1 MPQTQPQTRI
11 LVLIRH
17 AKSSWDDPNMRDFD
31 RPINERGQR
40 DAPDMGARLAA
51 RGQRPDRFY
60 CSSARRARETALILA
75 QAVGYPEADLEAES
89 GLYMADDTQLLER
102 IRRFPDSA
110 GEVWLVGHNP
120 DITELV
126 NRLAGFQTHDLPTC
140 AVVRMAFD
148 VGHWKDIEPGKARV
162 LEVDRPKHPW
172 ETT

>member
-1 MPQTQPQTRI
+1 MPQTRT

-17 AKSSWDDPNMRDFD
+17 AKSSWDNPNMRDFD
-31 RPINERGQR
+31 RPLNERGQR
-40 DAPDMGARLAA
+40 DALDMGARLAA
-51 RGQRPDRFY
+51 RGQRPDKFY

-75 QAVGYPEADLEAES
+75 QAVGYPEADLEVQDEIYS
-89 GLYMADDTQLLER
+89 ADQAQLLDR
-102 IRRFPDSA
+102 LRQCPDSA

-126 NRLAGFQTHDLPTC
+126 NRLAGFQTHELPTC

-148 VGHWKDIEPGKARV
+148 VGRWKDIEPGEAQV

>member
-1 MPQTQPQTRI
+1 MTGNVRT
-11 LVLIRH
+11 LALIRH
-17 AKSSWDDPNMRDFD
+17 AKSSWDSPDMRDFD
-31 RPINERGQR
+31 RPLNERGKR
-40 DAPDMGARLAA
+40 DAPEMGQRLAA
-51 RGQRPDRFY
+51 RNQRPDRFY

-89 GLYMADDTQLLER
+89 GLYLADQARLLER

-110 GEVWLVGHNP
+110 GEIWLVGHNP
-120 DITELV
+120 DLTDLV
-126 NRLAGFQTHDLPTC
+126 NQLAGFQTHDLPTC

-148 VGHWKDIEPGKARV
+148 VDRWKAIAPGQGRI

>member
-1 MPQTQPQTRI
+1 MPQTQPQTRT

-31 RPINERGQR
+31 RPINERGQH

-75 QAVGYPEADLEAES
+75 QAVGYPEADLESES
-89 GLYMADDTQLLER
+89 GLYMADNAQLLER

-126 NRLAGFQTHDLPTC
+126 N
-140 AVVRMAFD
+140 
-148 VGHWKDIEPGKARV
+148 
-162 LEVDRPKHPW
+162 
-172 ETT
+172 